1 MRESSLRQLRISKLY
16 YKKNLRKITTL
27 YCRYYLI
34 KILIIKSYL
43 LKSKQRNIKFKQNQ
57 IFILLKQKT
66 NILKNIFIKTK
77 LKRLVCIAFTKT
89 TLTIKITN

>member
-43 LKSKQRNIKFKQNQ
+43 LKSKQRNINFKQN
-57 IFILLKQKT
+57 
-66 NILKNIFIKTK
+66 
-77 LKRLVCIAFTKT
+77 
-89 TLTIKITN
+89 